1 MLRTLLLSAAGCL
14 FVLAPTAAQQA
25 GPTQENHQDY
35 PPRVTIHFEG
45 GTLRTYV
52 DLLRAKCPDINV
64 VVSEDAADLTIQPID
79 LRNVAPKIAFV
90 ILDRLPPRQFR
101 IDELGG
107 KSPVVV
113 ISALADSPS
122 RLMTQ
127 VYSIRGLLEGRHRI
141 PIEQVMAVIESAL
154 SLDAEEGGPKPN
166 IRAHNETGMLMMRA
180 SERDLQTVMA
190 VLEQLRVSSREA
202 HDLTLQEEAKDQAKQ
217 IGDYE
222 HRLAEMQGLLDEMQA
237 RSVKMQEELVRRER
251 MIAELEARLEH
262 ERAVKPR

>member
-1 MLRTLLLSAAGCL
+1 MLRTLFLSAASCL
-14 FVLAPTAAQQA
+14 FVVAPTAAQQA
-25 GPTQENHQDY
+25 GRTQENHQDH
-35 PPRVTIHFEG
+35 PPRVTIQFEG

-52 DLLRAKCPDINV
+52 DLLREKCPDINV
-64 VVSEDAADLTIQPID
+64 VVSDDAADLTIQPID
-79 LRNVAPKIAFV
+79 LRNVAPKTAIA

-101 IDELGG
+101 MHELGG
-107 KSPVVV
+107 KTPVVV
-113 ISALADSPS
+113 IGSLADSPPK
-122 RLMTQ
+122 LMTQ

-141 PIEQVMAVIESAL
+141 PIEQVMAVLELAL
-154 SLDAEEGGPKPN
+154 SLNVEEGGPKPN

-180 SERDLQTVMA
+180 SERDSQTVMA

-202 HDLTLQEEAKDQAKQ
+202 HDLTLQEEARDQAKQ

-222 HRLAEMQGLLDEMQA
+222 HRLAEMQRLLDAMQT
-237 RSVKMQEELVRRER
+237 RSAKMQEELVRRER